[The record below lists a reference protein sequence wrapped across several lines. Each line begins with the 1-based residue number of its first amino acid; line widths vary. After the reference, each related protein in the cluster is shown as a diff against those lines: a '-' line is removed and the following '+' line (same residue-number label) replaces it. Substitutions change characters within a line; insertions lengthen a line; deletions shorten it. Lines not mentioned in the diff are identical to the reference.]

1 MYDSWK
7 LACPDEDFPARA
19 GGCVR
24 CTGEGSEVPCSEEC
38 ADTLPAPPLEEDKM
52 CGRCARVFDQEAW
65 DALEYVGF
73 QSDGSGGGAELRNC
87 VCGDTMAIYTEGTK
101 R

>member
-1 MYDSWK
+1 
-7 LACPDEDFPARA
+7 
-19 GGCVR
+19 
-24 CTGEGSEVPCSEEC
+24 
-38 ADTLPAPPLEEDKM
+38 M